1 MNIESYDL
9 AITDSMMHLLL
20 MADPDEREV
29 RDYLDGASILIVKD
43 LNKLI
48 GIAVLVNRD
57 NRYELKNIA
66 VHEGYQGKGIAKH
79 LIMEIRSLAK
89 KQGAVELFV
98 GTGNSSLI
106 QLSLYQKCG
115 FRMSYIKTG
124 FFADYP
130 EPIYENGIQCIDM
143 VVLCAKL

>member
-1 MNIESYDL
+1 MNIAPYDL
-9 AITDSMMHLLL
+9 AITDPMMHLLL

-29 RDYLDGASILIVKD
+29 RHYLEGASVLIVKD

-66 VHEGYQGKGIAKH
+66 VHESYQGKGIAKS

-98 GTGNSSLI
+98 GTGNSSLS

-115 FRMSYIKTG
+115 FRMSHIKTG
-124 FFADYP
+124 FFASYP